1 MLVRNLVRVV
11 GPSSL
16 LKELNVGIRASG
28 IKNYCYAV
36 ASSSKSETPSSRS
49 SSKVSSSCCGFPKD
63 LIGGPSVILDHGVF
77 GEDACFIGKFK
88 STHVAG
94 VADGVG
100 GWRKYG
106 IDPSEFSSRLMKN
119 CADVVKTGDF
129 EPSRPDLIIAKAFN
143 KLKVGPRPIGS
154 STACIV
160 VVHQNTLYSANLGDS
175 GYLLYRNGKI
185 LHKSQE
191 QTHYFNA
198 PFQLTLLPEEF
209 DSDVDGFIR
218 DSPEKSDMQQIEL
231 EPGDVILLATDGV
244 FDNIPEKL
252 IVETLSGIDQ
262 SNIQSVCNSIALIA
276 RQLSRDPNSKSP
288 FALKASEHG
297 IGLTGGKPDDITLV
311 LLYIS

>member
-1 MLVRNLVRVV
+1 MLVRNLVRIV

-16 LKELNVGIRASG
+16 LKELNTGVRTSG

-36 ASSSKSETPSSRS
+36 ASSSTAEAPASKHA
-49 SSKVSSSCCGFPKD
+49 SKVNTSCCGFPKE

-77 GEDACFIGKFK
+77 GEDACFISKFK

-106 IDPSEFSSRLMKN
+106 IDPSEFSSKLMKN
-119 CADVVKTGDF
+119 CVDVVKAGDF

-143 KLKVGPRPIGS
+143 KLKVSPRPIGS

-175 GYLLYRNGKI
+175 GYLLYRKGKI
-185 LHKSQE
+185 LHQE
-191 QTHYFNA
+191 MEA
-198 PFQLTLLPEEF
+198 DL
-209 DSDVDGFIR
+209 DGFIR
-218 DSPEKSDMQQIEL
+218 DTPEKSDMQRIEL
-231 EPGDVILLATDGV
+231 ESGDVILLATDGLW
-244 FDNIPEKL
+244 DNVPESVL
-252 IVETLSGIDQ
+252 VETLSVIDQ
-262 SNIQSVCNSIALIA
+262 SNIQAVCNSIALIA
-276 RQLSRDPNSKSP
+276 RQLSHDQTHASP
-288 FALKASEHG
+288 FALKAGEHG
-297 IGLTGGKPDDITLV
+297 IQGLSGGKPDDITLV